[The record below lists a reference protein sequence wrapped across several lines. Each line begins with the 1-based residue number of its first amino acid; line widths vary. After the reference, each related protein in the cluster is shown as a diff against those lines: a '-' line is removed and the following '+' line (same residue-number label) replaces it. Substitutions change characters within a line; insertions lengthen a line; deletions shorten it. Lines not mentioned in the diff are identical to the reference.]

1 MLDENLIKQISE
13 EFLQIVDKYE
23 LSIFEYKEIFN
34 NTIDI
39 MENIAII
46 PKKRRYSRNNRNEI
60 N

>member
-46 PKKRRYSRNNRNEI
+46 PKKRRYPRNNRNEI